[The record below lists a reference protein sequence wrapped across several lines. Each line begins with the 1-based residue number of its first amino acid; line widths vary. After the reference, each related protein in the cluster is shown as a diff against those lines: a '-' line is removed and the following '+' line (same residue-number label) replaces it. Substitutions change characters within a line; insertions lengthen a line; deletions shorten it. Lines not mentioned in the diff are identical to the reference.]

1 MAVPP
6 LPKIKNVRDEAG
18 ERRSEDPR
26 FVQLNHICNR
36 ALEDLQDDLYG
47 YAARAAVAEL
57 AESWLQA
64 ISDDVAG
71 AASDRVD
78 FEKMAREDITLTKEE
93 LNRYIEIY
101 YSQDHSTP
109 NDAR

>member
-64 ISDDVAG
+64 ISDDIG
-71 AASDRVD
+71 PGESRLD
-78 FEKMAREDITLTKEE
+78 FEKMAREDITRTKEE

-101 YSQDHSTP
+101 YSQDHSTS